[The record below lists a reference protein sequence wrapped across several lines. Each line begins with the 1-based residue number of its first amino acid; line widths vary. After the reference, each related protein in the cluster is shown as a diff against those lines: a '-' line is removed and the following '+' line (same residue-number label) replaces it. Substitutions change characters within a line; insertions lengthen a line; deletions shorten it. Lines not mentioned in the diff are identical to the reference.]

1 MKQAFIVA
9 LLLVS
14 CLVTMQPTAQ
24 ATEGASS
31 YYFPGSSTTFAVAVA
46 PHPGYMVA
54 NQMLIYSG
62 SAEKA
67 VLGEKVRLGLKAS
80 AIYNYMGGSY
90 TFKEPVLGGKKLQI
104 GAYIPVGNMDLEA
117 QIQKDDKSYSGERN
131 SGTRIGD
138 TMLST
143 ALFWKQG
150 DVHYKLN
157 QTIMVPTGSYSKDQP
172 ANVGRNYWGFDT
184 SLSLTWLNLKKG
196 LEVSVTPGI
205 MLNTRNTA
213 TDYKSGNEFHVDFAI
228 NKHYF
233 AKQYA
238 VGLHGYYYHQV
249 SGDSG
254 KGALLGA
261 FKGESF
267 GIGPAILWTPK
278 VAKGEVVVM
287 AKWLH
292 DFHSSNRLQGN
303 YGVLTVAYKY

>member
-1 MKQAFIVA
+1 MKQAFIIA
-9 LLLVS
+9 LLLIS
-14 CLVTMQPTAQ
+14 CFVTMQPAAQ

-46 PHPGYMVA
+46 PKPGYMVA
-54 NQMLIYSG
+54 NQMLIYNG
-62 SAEKA
+62 TAEKA
-67 VLGEKVRLGLKAS
+67 VLGGREKLNLKAS

-90 TFKEPVLGGKKLQI
+90 TFKKPVLGGKKLQL
-104 GAYIPVGNMDLEA
+104 GAYIPVGYMDLEA
-117 QIQKDDKSYSGERN
+117 KIASHGGDRN
-131 SGTRIGD
+131 SRTRIGD
-138 TMLST
+138 AMVSA
-143 ALFWKQG
+143 ALFWQQG
-150 DVHYKLN
+150 DLHYKLN
-157 QTIMVPTGSYSKDQP
+157 QTIMVPTGSYSKDQL

-196 LEVSVTPGI
+196 WEISVTPGV
-205 MLNTRNTA
+205 MLNTRNSA

-233 AKQYA
+233 AKHYA

-254 KGALLGA
+254 EGAILGA

-292 DFHSSNRLQGN
+292 DFHNSNRLQGN